1 MKLKNRIL
9 FFLLV
14 LIIEACS
21 STRPTNFYLLKSI
34 APTQLEQHE
43 SIRKEINIFIKPV
56 KFPEYLNQPLMVF
69 RESEYKIQ
77 LSENNR
83 WAEPLNDNFTRV
95 FIENLNIRI
104 AHGHALE
111 YSDLNGIKPDYLLSM
126 EVLRMDVNI
135 ENQIVFRVK
144 WALMAEKEKS
154 RIIRR
159 HDEFSIPV
167 VHKNSYESR
176 VEAQS
181 KAIALFADEV
191 AKTVQS
197 IQLKPSEGSFYE

>member
-83 WAEPLNDNFTRV
+83 WAEPLKENFTRV
-95 FIENLNIRI
+95 FIENLNNRI
-104 AHGHALE
+104 TPAHVLE
-111 YSDLNGIKPDYLLSM
+111 YSNLGEIKPNYQLTI
-126 EVLRMDVNI
+126 EVLRMDVNM
-135 ENQIVFRVK
+135 ENQAVFKVK
-144 WALMAEKEKS
+144 WALMAGRNKP
-154 RIIRR
+154 RINRY
-159 HDEFSIPV
+159 HNEFNISV
-167 VHKNSYESR
+167 VYDNSYESK

-181 KAIALFADEV
+181 KAVALFADKV
-191 AKTVQS
+191 AEIVRTF
-197 IQLKPSEGSFYE
+197 QLGKGNRKLK